1 MTIRLWNARLSNRWY
16 VVPAMILVLIL
27 GACAVPTKPAAQQAP
42 PVQQVT
48 LTGTEF
54 SFSPNTIN
62 LQVGQRVD
70 LTIKNAGA
78 LDHDLKSA
86 IPISGLTY
94 TAADN
99 AKDEQATNIANGT
112 FDVDYGTGTTAQVS
126 FVPSQAGTY
135 DFFCDL
141 PDHQAAGMMGTFVVK

>member
-1 MTIRLWNARLSNRWY
+1 M
-16 VVPAMILVLIL
+16 
-27 GACAVPTKPAAQQAP
+27 
-42 PVQQVT
+42 T

-94 TAADN
+94 QAADN

-112 FDVDYGTGTTAQVS
+112 FDVDYGTGTVAQVS

-135 DFFCDL
+135 QFFCDI
-141 PDHQAAGMMGTFVVK
+141 PDHKEAGMMGTFVVK

>member
-1 MTIRLWNARLSNRWY
+1 MTIRLWNAHPSSRWFA
-16 VVPAMILVLIL
+16 VPPLVLLLIL
-27 GACAVPTKPAAQQAP
+27 GACAAPTKP

-70 LTIKNAGA
+70 LTIKNAGT
-78 LDHDLKSA
+78 LDHDVKSA

-94 TAADN
+94 LAADN
-99 AKDEQATNIANGT
+99 AKDEQTTNIANGT
-112 FDVDYGTGTTAQVS
+112 FDVDYGTGTVAQVS

-135 DFFCDL
+135 QFFCDI
-141 PDHQAAGMMGTFVVK
+141 PDHKEAGMMGTFVVK

>member
-1 MTIRLWNARLSNRWY
+1 MQ
-16 VVPAMILVLIL
+16 LVLLLIL
-27 GACAVPTKPAAQQAP
+27 GACAPSRSAAPQQAP
-42 PVQQVT
+42 PVQQAT

-70 LTIKNAGA
+70 LTIKNAGT

-94 TAADN
+94 IAADN
-99 AKDEQATNIANGT
+99 AQDEQTTNIANGT
-112 FDVDYGTGTTAQVS
+112 FDVDYATGTVAEVS

-135 DFFCDL
+135 QFFCDV
-141 PDHQAAGMMGTFVVK
+141 PDHKEAGMMGTFVVK